1 MNIPILKKPSQLTN
15 TLGVTIIQII
25 LPSSILLNI
34 KSSRHK
40 DLVQKADE
48 EKDKNSN
55 EAEKWRKR
63 TTELLQNEEELKAEL
78 DKVKKENKMK
88 EPQNQYTQTEVR
100 YYCMKYKNSLPFLIG
115 DIGLWNTLRLRYTIM
130 LL

>member
-1 MNIPILKKPSQLTN
+1 M
-15 TLGVTIIQII
+15 
-25 LPSSILLNI
+25 LNI

-40 DLVQKADE
+40 DLVQIADE

-63 TTELLQNEEELKAEL
+63 TTELLQNEEKLKAEL

-100 YYCMKYKNSLPFLIG
+100 Y
-115 DIGLWNTLRLRYTIM
+115 
-130 LL
+130 